1 MGPRMPNID
10 SLTET
15 ANRTIEDAANGAKSV
30 VSTAASKVVDVARD
44 LPRKTYNAVRPVGT
58 FARDNALVIG
68 IAAGALA
75 AIGVTIY
82 LLRRD

>member
-1 MGPRMPNID
+1 MPNID

-15 ANRTIEDAANGAKSV
+15 ANRNIEDVANGAKSV
-30 VSTAASKVVDVARD
+30 VSSAAHKIADVTRD
-44 LPRKTYNAVRPVGT
+44 LPRKTLNAVRPVGA
-58 FARDNALVIG
+58 FARENAMVIG